1 MDGLAMSME
10 RCIEKN
16 NPSYRS
22 LHKDLLGIRTIIV
35 PVLGNEQTIVS
46 DPYHTSTDIGM
57 KRIIVLSSN
66 W

>member
-1 MDGLAMSME
+1 MDRE
-10 RCIEKN
+10 N
-16 NPSYRS
+16 NPSYRP

-35 PVLGNEQTIVS
+35 PVLGNEQTIMS

-57 KRIIVLSSN
+57 KRIIVISSN